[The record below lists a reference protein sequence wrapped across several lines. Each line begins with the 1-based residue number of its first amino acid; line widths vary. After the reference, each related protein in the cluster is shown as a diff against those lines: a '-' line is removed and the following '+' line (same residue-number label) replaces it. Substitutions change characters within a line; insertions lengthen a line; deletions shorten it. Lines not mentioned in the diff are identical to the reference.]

1 MYQITMLIART
12 VIRAIPVMTVMLLMG
27 ATSSVANEAPSSG
40 FPAEFVLDTLARHPA
55 FSAAN
60 SDLEATR
67 AEARSLSRPIYNPEL
82 SAGFEQAGEDT
93 VEIGISQTIDWS
105 GQRSARTALGEANL
119 AAAQSEFEMDQR
131 QLTAEII
138 TALIDFETRRDLQSL
153 AQNRQAL
160 TAEFLSVAQQRQ
172 NIGDVSPSALLSAR
186 LAHAEALADL
196 SLIEADLSRA
206 QETLAVL
213 WGEARIDWPSLPRAP
228 GGTEVF
234 TRPPSYEALPEL
246 RLARAQ
252 IDITEAQIRVAR
264 ADRRPN
270 PTIGVRGGTEGDSDL
285 LGIEISVPLHIRNTY
300 SAELDAAMAIRA
312 SADQSYSI
320 ALRRANASLTNTNAR
335 SRSAL
340 LSWQAWNE
348 SGAGSLEDQ
357 RTLLAR
363 LWAAREI
370 GVVEYIVQLDQTF
383 DAQEAGISLR
393 AQTWLSWVEWLV
405 SSNQISVWVESQQ

>member
-1 MYQITMLIART
+1 MYRTAIFAARIAL
-12 VIRAIPVMTVMLLMG
+12 RAILFMAIAWPLAAM
-27 ATSSVANEAPSSG
+27 ANEGTFQA
-40 FPAEFVLDTLARHPA
+40 FPTNFVLDVLERHPE
-55 FSAAN
+55 FSAAT
-60 SDLEATR
+60 SDLEAAR
-67 AEARSLSRPIYNPEL
+67 AEARGLSRPIYNPEL
-82 SAGFEQAGEDT
+82 SAGFEQAGDDT

-105 GQRSARTALGEANL
+105 GQRSARTALGNANL
-119 AAAQSEFEMDQR
+119 AAAQSFFEMNQR
-131 QLTAEII
+131 QLTAEIV
-138 TALIDFETRRDLQSL
+138 TALVDFETQRDLQSL
-153 AQNRQAL
+153 ARQRQDL
-160 TAEFLSVAQQRQ
+160 TSEFLSVAQQRQ

-186 LAHAEALADL
+186 LAHAEASADL

-213 WGEARIDWPSLPRAP
+213 WGEARTDWPSLPRTP
-228 GGTEVF
+228 DGIEMF
-234 TRPPSYEALPEL
+234 SQPPSHETLPEL

-252 IDITEAQIRVAR
+252 VDITEAQIRVAR
-264 ADRRPN
+264 ADRRPD

-300 SAELDAAMAIRA
+300 SAEVDAATAIRA

-335 SRSAL
+335 SRAARI
-340 LSWQAWNE
+340 SWQAWNE
-348 SGAGSLEDQ
+348 SGAASLEDQ
-357 RTLLAR
+357 RNLLAR

-383 DAQEAGISLR
+383 DAQEAGINLR

-405 SSNQISVWVESQQ
+405 SSNQISEWVESQQ